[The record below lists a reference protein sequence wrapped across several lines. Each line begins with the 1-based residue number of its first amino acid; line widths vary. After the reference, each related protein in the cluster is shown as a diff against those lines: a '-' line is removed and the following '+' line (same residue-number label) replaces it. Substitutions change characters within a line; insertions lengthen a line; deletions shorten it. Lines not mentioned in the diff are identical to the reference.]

1 MIFFSSFGSILPY
14 LLYLSVVWLCILV
27 GFRGNL
33 MMREKSQ
40 AGIEKSA
47 DLKES
52 AISDHQVYANFRYP
66 DSSKKNNKVE
76 KESALIHS
84 AYSIYQSLKKP
95 IFRPPLSKEFLS
107 VFYYSHLLRGPPKS

>member
-14 LLYLSVVWLCILV
+14 LLYLSVVWLCILI

-47 DLKES
+47 DLKQRT
-52 AISDHQVYANFRYP
+52 ISDHQVYADFQYS
-66 DSSKKNNKVE
+66 DSSEKNNKVV
-76 KESALIHS
+76 KESALIHFE
-84 AYSIYQSLKKP
+84 YSIYQSLKKP
-95 IFRPPLSKEFLS
+95 IFRPPLSEEFLS
-107 VFYYSHLLRGPPKS
+107 VFYYSHLLRGPPTS